1 MVGEYFG
8 INEHAA
14 KQLDNDYHMGFWDS
28 VGFPVGFAASEG
40 GVVIMT
46 QHDKPVTLEEKAKI
60 AKTLSLDLE
69 TMTGTYDYD
78 GAKIALSYQESS
90 YAGFA

>member
-1 MVGEYFG
+1 VLQHIRFCFEVKVDKPEYTNFFKVLLVGICMVGEYFG

-46 QHDKPVTLEEKAKI
+46 QHDKPVTLEEK
-60 AKTLSLDLE
+60 S
-69 TMTGTYDYD
+69 
-78 GAKIALSYQESS
+78 
-90 YAGFA
+90 